1 MSGLPNVLKILD
13 PEKLS
18 LPPNNLPVS
27 SLIKFQLP
35 PQRKSTVFADPT
47 DYLSELPPT
56 ITTFNVR
63 EILIPPSVVVK
74 ALGCTTLLDPK
85 FKSIFLVH
93 SPAHRGKDDHYP
105 LWLAT
110 IWSSMERIRE
120 AITLWRTTVD
130 KR

>member
-1 MSGLPNVLKILD
+1 MSGLPDVLKIPD
-13 PEKLS
+13 GSEKLS

-63 EILIPPSVVVK
+63 VAPPHIETVTDNSQQASSRGLYTLISTPFRNM
-74 ALGCTTLLDPK
+74 L
-85 FKSIFLVH
+85 
-93 SPAHRGKDDHYP
+93 
-105 LWLAT
+105 
-110 IWSSMERIRE
+110 
-120 AITLWRTTVD
+120 
-130 KR
+130 